1 MTYLFLQDAEKMV
14 LEMLSKHT
22 VKGAYIMGL
31 HIFKCQGGQGLFRMI
46 ASE

>member
-22 VKGAYIMGL
+22 VKGKRTLAGNTVSV
-31 HIFKCQGGQGLFRMI
+31 GR
-46 ASE
+46 

>member
-22 VKGAYIMGL
+22 VKGKRTLAGNTVSV
-31 HIFKCQGGQGLFRMI
+31 GQ
-46 ASE
+46 